1 MKNLP
6 CTSWRTGQVLLYCG
20 PLTFLLQGL
29 NLWTGISL
37 ILSSVLR
44 DTNGSVSFSFS
55 HQEARWACYCH
66 VFWWWEGNCCWEH
79 LGRVWGER
87 LLLYLPLDGG
97 REGGKGTAQYL
108 FLIWHLTG
116 FWYDSSSLEV
126 LSHAVGLSLLGNS
139 FVAPREL
146 NCLGTVQLKHRVTRG
161 QGTTELAPVL
171 GHWVARSNW
180 SSWEGL
186 ALSWPCLA
194 AAVC

>member
-1 MKNLP
+1 MAVFP
-6 CTSWRTGQVLLYCG
+6 
-20 PLTFLLQGL
+20 FLSPTRRHVGL
-29 NLWTGISL
+29 VTVTCFDDGKE
-37 ILSSVLR
+37 
-44 DTNGSVSFSFS
+44 TAAGST
-55 HQEARWACYCH
+55 
-66 VFWWWEGNCCWEH
+66 WEGCGVKGCCCI
-79 LGRVWGER
+79 
-87 LLLYLPLDGG
+87 YLWMEGG

-171 GHWVARSNW
+171 GH
-180 SSWEGL
+180 
-186 ALSWPCLA
+186 
-194 AAVC
+194 